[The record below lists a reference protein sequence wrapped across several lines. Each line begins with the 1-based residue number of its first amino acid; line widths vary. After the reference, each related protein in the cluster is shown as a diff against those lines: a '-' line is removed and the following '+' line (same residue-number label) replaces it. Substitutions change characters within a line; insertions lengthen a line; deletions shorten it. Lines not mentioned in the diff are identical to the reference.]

1 MPGLFIGADHRG
13 FEKKNKLLAALAHI
27 EDFPLE
33 TFDLGPYTYIEDD
46 DYNDIA
52 VTVSRSVLR
61 NPNSFGV
68 LLCGSGVGV
77 SIQANRMKGI
87 RAFVANSPAVVKLAR
102 EHNDANIICLSADN
116 LTVEDIVA
124 AIRIFIS
131 TKFSGAARH
140 ARRNSRLDEDIKL

>member
-13 FEKKNKLLAALAHI
+13 FDKKNKLLAALAHV

-33 TFDLGPYTYIEDD
+33 TFDLGPYTYIADD

-52 VTVSRSVLR
+52 ITVSRSVLR

-87 RAFVANSPAVVKLAR
+87 RAFVASTTSTVKLAR
-102 EHNDANIICLSADN
+102 EHNDANIICLSADD
-116 LTVEDIVA
+116 LSVEEIVT
-124 AIRIFIS
+124 AIQIFIS
-131 TKFSGAARH
+131 TKFSAAARH
-140 ARRNSRLDEDIKL
+140 ARRNNRLDEDIKL